1 MKIAKLTKKGQ
12 ITIPAEYR
20 KLLGTDIVEITYEK
34 GKVIIKPVKKLGG
47 ILHKYATRDR
57 SIEEIMKT
65 EKEAIGDGLAERGK
79 RDNC

>member
-12 ITIPAEYR
+12 FTIPTGYR
-20 KLLGTDIVEITYEK
+20 KLLGTYIVEITYEK
-34 GKVIIKPVKKLGG
+34 GKVIIKPAKKLGG
-47 ILHKYATRDR
+47 ILHKYAIRDR